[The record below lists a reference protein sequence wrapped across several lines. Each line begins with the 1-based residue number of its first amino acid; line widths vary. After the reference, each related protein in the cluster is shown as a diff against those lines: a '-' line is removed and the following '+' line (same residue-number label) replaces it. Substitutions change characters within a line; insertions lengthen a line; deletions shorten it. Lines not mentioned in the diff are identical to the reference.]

1 MVWIRQRYEYLFRST
16 KGLILV
22 AIALISLVTAIWG
35 MLSGPMMEWGV
46 RDVVVRLFGMDL
58 QPIEREARIITL
70 YHSIAMAV
78 IAIEVYIITGMLKMT
93 TRQQVSI
100 NTAITVGYMAVL
112 FGGLAFG
119 YFGHNWVMHGIFIAG
134 QAVVF
139 FAGLLLA
146 AALWPWRKEFHI
158 EDKEY
163 AHTPKM
169 VSLERVAFFT
179 MAVATLGSAIF
190 GAIPGANFGN
200 GFESFLAED
209 VIRNVDKTG
218 LQRSIIGHLHIM
230 LTLIA
235 IALALIIGRWFD
247 FKGRWHKVAM
257 PLMIVGTIVI
267 SLGAW
272 SVIVVEWAHTI
283 IYVGSV
289 FVLLAALF
297 LVIFGFGKLI
307 RTGLA
312 EKGIQKA
319 SFGQK
324 MRALLRDPLR
334 FGTLWQMVFM
344 NFTVSGIGI
353 FMAVRLDEIFRVWPW
368 REERIV
374 LTGHWHILSGII
386 ATIILLYYADLV
398 GLKGKARQW
407 FGWTVII
414 FSDLAFA
421 AVTVFAIKRL
431 FVTESDQQ
439 SLVNWTMLLGDIG
452 LAVVLVALA
461 ALLIWKLIDLFKRN
475 GRWKKELAETGFD
488 QAEKGGIQ

>member
-1 MVWIRQRYEYLFRST
+1 
-16 KGLILV
+16 
-22 AIALISLVTAIWG
+22 
-35 MLSGPMMEWGV
+35 
-46 RDVVVRLFGMDL
+46 
-58 QPIEREARIITL
+58 
-70 YHSIAMAV
+70 
-78 IAIEVYIITGMLKMT
+78 
-93 TRQQVSI
+93 
-100 NTAITVGYMAVL
+100 
-112 FGGLAFG
+112 
-119 YFGHNWVMHGIFIAG
+119 
-134 QAVVF
+134 
-139 FAGLLLA
+139 
-146 AALWPWRKEFHI
+146 
-158 EDKEY
+158 
-163 AHTPKM
+163 
-169 VSLERVAFFT
+169 
-179 MAVATLGSAIF
+179 
-190 GAIPGANFGN
+190 
-200 GFESFLAED
+200 
-209 VIRNVDKTG
+209 
-218 LQRSIIGHLHIM
+218 
-230 LTLIA
+230 
-235 IALALIIGRWFD
+235 
-247 FKGRWHKVAM
+247 M
-257 PLMIVGTIVI
+257 PLMIIGTIVI

-289 FVLLAALF
+289 FVLLAALY
-297 LVIFGFGKLI
+297 LVIFGFGKLV

-319 SFGQK
+319 SYGQK
-324 MRALLRDPLR
+324 MGALLRDPLR

-398 GLKGKARQW
+398 GLKGKARLW
-407 FGWTVII
+407 FGWIVII

-439 SLVNWTMLLGDIG
+439 SLVNWTMLLGDVG

-461 ALLIWKLIDLFKRN
+461 ALLIWKLIDLFKHN